1 MTDVAGRFASTFAS
15 DPVVKHG
22 NLAYDVYR
30 GGTGKPMILLHELDG
45 FTDPLKALALQFVNA
60 GFEVHAPKF
69 WDQEGVIAGAR
80 QICVRK
86 EFIGWATGVT
96 SPVASWVRAQALHIA
111 QDRASRGN
119 DAKVG
124 VVGMCLTGNIAL
136 AAIAQPEVAAAVAAQ
151 PAMPWASPATVFPK
165 SRERDLGL
173 SEQNRNDVAAALASG
188 QAHVAPLRFRFDMQ
202 CPAAR
207 VEAIAALPG
216 ADPVHWLP
224 GFGHSTLTSAHRRKR
239 RKVRARSEA
248 AFEHVVG
255 FLQQHL

>member
-1 MTDVAGRFASTFAS
+1 MSDVSDRFAAEFTKRAAV
-15 DPVVKHG
+15 PHG
-22 NLAYDVYR
+22 DLAYDVYR
-30 GGTGKPMILLHELDG
+30 GGTGKPVILLHEIDG
-45 FTDPLKALALQFVNA
+45 FRDPVKALALEFVDA

-69 WDQEGVIAGAR
+69 WDQEGVIAGVR

-96 SPVASWVRAQALHIA
+96 SPVASWVREQALHIA
-111 QDRASRGN
+111 GDRLARGD

-136 AAIAQPEVAAAVAAQ
+136 AAIAQPEVVAAVAAQ
-151 PAMPWASPATVFPK
+151 PAMPLASPATVFPK

-173 SEQNRNDVAAALASG
+173 GKQDRNDVAAALASG
-188 QAHVAPLRFRFDMQ
+188 HSHVAPLRFRFDMQ

-207 VEAIAALPG
+207 VEAIAALSG

-239 RKVRARSEA
+239 KKVRARSEA
-248 AFEHVVG
+248 AFQHVVG